1 MPHRTALTLTLPLL
15 TLPLLLVGGCT
26 PSNTDSD
33 SPADT
38 GACDFSIDPC
48 DANAAWIT
56 TCDAYPSIQ
65 GALDAAGNGTT
76 VHVCAGEH
84 AESLHL
90 SADDHPNQHINLN
103 GEGSSTTTVRAAPF
117 DTTADG
123 AAVRE
128 GMVLYNDGV
137 ELDIAGLTLTA
148 GTGYEWSPDTAD
160 SDSFGGGAYLRD
172 ARLVLSDVIVTGNAA
187 RLGGAIYA
195 ERSDIKL
202 TNSVIQANT
211 SDAAAVYLSNSALQS
226 VHSDWGVGAQDNSP
240 HDVVIAAVDDG
251 GAITADYEADAS
263 FTCSAQA
270 CTDA

>member
-1 MPHRTALTLTLPLL
+1 MLSRPALALPLL
-15 TLPLLLVGGCT
+15 TLPLLLAAGCT

-33 SPADT
+33 SAADT
-38 GACDFSIDPC
+38 SACDFSIDPC

-103 GEGSSTTTVRAAPF
+103 GEGSGTTTVRAAPF

-137 ELDIAGLTLTA
+137 ELDMAGLTLTG

-172 ARLVLSDVIVTGNAA
+172 ARLVLSDVIFTGNAA

-211 SDAAAVYLSNSALQS
+211 SDAAAVYLSSSALQS
-226 VHSDWGVGAQDNSP
+226 VRSDWGTGAQDNSP
-240 HDVVIAAVDDG
+240 HDIVIAAVDDG
-251 GAITADYEADAS
+251 GEVTADYEADAS

>member
-1 MPHRTALTLTLPLL
+1 MTTPSLL
-15 TLPLLLVGGCT
+15 ALPLLLIAVGCT
-26 PSNTDSD
+26 LADNDND
-33 SPADT
+33 NDNDNAVDT

-65 GALDAAGNGTT
+65 AALDAARNGTT

-103 GEGSSTTTVRAAPF
+103 GEGSGTTTVRAAPF
-117 DTTADG
+117 DTTSDG
-123 AAVRE
+123 APVRE

-137 ELDIAGLTLTA
+137 ELDIAGLTLTG

-172 ARLVLSDVIVTGNAA
+172 ARLVMSDVVFTENAA
-187 RLGGAIYA
+187 RIGGAIYA

-211 SDAAAVYLSNSALQS
+211 SDSAVVYLSSSVLQS
-226 VHSDWGVGAQDNSP
+226 VRSDWGTGAQDNSP
-240 HDVVIAAVDDG
+240 HDIVIAAVDDG
-251 GAITADYEADAS
+251 GEVTADYEADAS

-270 CTDA
+270 CTED